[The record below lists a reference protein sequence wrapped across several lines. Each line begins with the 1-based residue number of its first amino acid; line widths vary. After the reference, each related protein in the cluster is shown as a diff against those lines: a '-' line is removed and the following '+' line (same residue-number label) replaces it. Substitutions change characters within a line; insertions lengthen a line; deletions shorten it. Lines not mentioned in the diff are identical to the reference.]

1 MLTRNT
7 DGEEGGKHLLITP
20 TVYGDKLYMC
30 KAQVGDKTWFKG
42 ARKYVESS
50 AIFLVL
56 HDSSFLIC
64 K

>member
-50 AIFLVL
+50 AIFFSVA
-56 HDSSFLIC
+56 
-64 K
+64 